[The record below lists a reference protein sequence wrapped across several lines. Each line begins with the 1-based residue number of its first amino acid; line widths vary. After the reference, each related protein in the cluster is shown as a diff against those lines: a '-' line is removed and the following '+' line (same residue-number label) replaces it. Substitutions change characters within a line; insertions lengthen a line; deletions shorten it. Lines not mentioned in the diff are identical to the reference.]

1 MFGTVVIFIALS
13 VAACGNTNEEPHD
26 AHENDEA
33 TPVEM
38 EETEETEMNHDDHAH
53 MDHSSSGEVPQ
64 NLKVAENPSYKVG
77 ETALIVDGHMSGM
90 EGAEA
95 TVVGAYETYVYTV
108 SYTPT
113 TGGDPEINHKWVIH
127 EELADVGEAPVEVGT
142 EVILDADHMTG
153 MEGAVAT
160 IDSVQKTTVYMVD
173 FTLTTG
179 GDVITNHKWVT
190 EEELGPH
197 HGH

>member
-1 MFGTVVIFIALS
+1 MFGVVVIFIVLL
-13 VAACGNTNEEPHD
+13 VAACGNTNDEPHD
-26 AHENDEA
+26 AHEKDEE

-38 EETEETEMNHDDHAH
+38 EETAETEMNHDEHAH
-53 MDHSSSGEVPQ
+53 MDHSSSGEVPEA
-64 NLKVAENPSYKVG
+64 LKVAENPSYKVG

-95 TVVGAYETYVYTV
+95 TIVGAYETYVYTV

-127 EELADVGEAPVEVGT
+127 EELEDVGEAPVEVGA
-142 EVILDADHMTG
+142 EVILDTDHMTG

-197 HGH
+197 DSH